1 MVRFALLFAL
11 LAGAAPALAQVLTLE
26 AARSRALAQQ
36 PALAA
41 LELNARSMEEAA
53 PAEGALPDP
62 RLKLGL
68 LNFPTRNFPQGPWE
82 DMTQFV
88 VTYEQMFP
96 GGEKRKLREG
106 RALAEAEQSRAEALG
121 QRQQIR
127 RDVAFAWLDA
137 WQAHAAA
144 RLARQLA
151 GEYRRA
157 IELARIAVESGRGSQ
172 AEVLGARQLLAQV
185 EDRTLELAMQ
195 AERSRAALRRW
206 VPDAGAFE
214 LPPELP
220 AWRDPAP
227 LGALAADLERLPQ
240 HAALVRGQS
249 LAEADVALAREATSS
264 DKTVELG
271 YGKRQGS
278 SRSDM
283 IMLQVTFELPVFSE
297 RKQDRMVEAK
307 LRTAERV
314 REQRA
319 DQLRQLR
326 AELESAYAEWRIAG
340 ERLQN
345 FRTATLPAANARLE
359 TLLAAQA
366 SGRAELAQV
375 FDARRQL
382 IETNLQ
388 ELALRSS
395 QAKARAGIE
404 FFEPGAEE
412 RK

>member
-1 MVRFALLFAL
+1 MVRFALLL
-11 LAGAAPALAQVLTLE
+11 VVIAGALPADAQVLTLE
-26 AARSRALAQQ
+26 AARNRALAQQ
-36 PALAA
+36 PSLAA
-41 LELNARSMEEAA
+41 LELNARAMEEAA

-96 GGEKRKLREG
+96 GGEKRKLRES
-106 RALAEAEQSRAEALG
+106 RALAEAEQSKAEALG

-127 RDVAFAWLDA
+127 RDVALAWLDA
-137 WQAHAAA
+137 WQAVAAA

-157 IELARIAVESGRGSQ
+157 IDLAQIALEAARGSQ

-195 AERSRAALRRW
+195 AERARSAMRRW

-220 AWRDPAP
+220 SWRDPAP

-264 DKTVELG
+264 DRTVELG

-283 IMLQVTFELPVFSE
+283 IMLQVTFELPVFAE
-297 RKQDRMVEAK
+297 RKQDRMVESK

-314 REQRA
+314 REQRT

-388 ELALRSS
+388 ELALRTS

-404 FFEPGAEE
+404 FFEAGAEE

>member
-1 MVRFALLFAL
+1 MVRLALLFAF
-11 LAGAAPALAQVLTLE
+11 AAAASSAAAQVLTLE

-41 LELNARSMEEAA
+41 LELNARAIEEAA

-82 DMTQFV
+82 DMTQFM
-88 VTYEQMFP
+88 VTYEQMIP
-96 GGEKRKLREG
+96 GGEKRRLRES
-106 RALAEAEQSRAEALG
+106 RALAEAEQARAESHG
-121 QRQQIR
+121 QRQAIR
-127 RDVAFAWLDA
+127 RDVALAWLDA
-137 WQAHAAA
+137 WQALAAA
-144 RLARQLA
+144 RLAKQLA

-157 IELARIAVESGRGSQ
+157 IELAQVSLGAGRGSQ
-172 AEVLGARQLLAQV
+172 AEVLGARQMLAQV
-185 EDRTLELAMQ
+185 DDRALELQMQ
-195 AERSRAALRRW
+195 AERARSALRRW

-220 AWRDPAP
+220 AWREPAP
-227 LGALAADLERLPQ
+227 LAGLAADLERLPQ
-240 HAALVRGQS
+240 HAALVKGQS

-264 DKTVELG
+264 DKTVELA

-283 IMLQVTFELPVFSE
+283 VSVQFTFELPVFAE
-297 RKQDRMVEAK
+297 RKQDRVLESK
-307 LRTAERV
+307 LKAAERV

-326 AELESAYAEWRIAG
+326 AELEAAYAEWRIAG
-340 ERLQN
+340 ERLAN
-345 FRTATLPAANARLE
+345 YHRATLPAASARLE

-366 SGRAELAQV
+366 AGRAELAQV

-382 IETNLQ
+382 IEAGLQ
-388 ELALRSS
+388 ELALRTA

-404 FFEPGAEE
+404 YFELAPEE